1 MGLDVFL
8 ITDYTFTW
16 YHIHLFAS
24 SAWLDF
30 SQGWSWNFAALWLCL
45 WAMSVAVI
53 LGIVCE
59 RESLQSKRSRDFSTN
74 QNRDVCLT
82 DAIVCLVCPSYP
94 LKYPR
99 PKEE

>member
-53 LGIVCE
+53 LGTVCE
-59 RESLQSKRSRDFSTN
+59 RGACIAKEVGVFYESEQGRVLN
-74 QNRDVCLT
+74 
-82 DAIVCLVCPSYP
+82 
-94 LKYPR
+94 
-99 PKEE
+99 